1 MDHGDDDDDH
11 GARDLGRDEHGRGD
25 TGGLLKTVVLLVLLL
40 DAAAMVLGAALAA
53 LLQLGGLGP

>member
-1 MDHGDDDDDH
+1 
-11 GARDLGRDEHGRGD
+11 
-25 TGGLLKTVVLLVLLL
+25 LKTVVLLVLLL